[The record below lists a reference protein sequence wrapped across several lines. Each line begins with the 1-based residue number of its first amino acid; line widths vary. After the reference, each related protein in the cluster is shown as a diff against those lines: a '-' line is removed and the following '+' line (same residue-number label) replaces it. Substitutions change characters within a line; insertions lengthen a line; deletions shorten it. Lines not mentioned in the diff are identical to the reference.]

1 MLTHDFTNR
10 LSAALGEIRDYMTRQ
25 FKISVSRVETIP
37 VEEEDFIQVTFRIHS
52 GRNSFC
58 FPVLVNKNEYDD
70 ADITKVARSI
80 LHENLTEL
88 TSQTEKWKLTAEE
101 LAQLSSWKFYQGA

>member
-1 MLTHDFTNR
+1 
-10 LSAALGEIRDYMTRQ
+10 MTRQ

-37 VEEEDFIQVTFRIHS
+37 IEEGDFAQVTFRIQS
-52 GRNSFC
+52 GCSSFG
-58 FPVLVNKNEYDD
+58 FPILVNKNEYDE

-80 LHENLTEL
+80 LHENLAEL
-88 TSQTEKWKLTAEE
+88 TCQTEKWKLTAEE